1 MEEQRE
7 GALQAVLVDRPRLG
21 GYLECRSACCGMS
34 SVAVLVHPSPW
45 QLARQTALVMN
56 PGRVVSWCG
65 LSCGYDSGSIR
76 SRGLSLAGALER
88 GRVGVAAAVAVCI
101 IAGWREEGG
110 ELVERRVDT
119 WASESVVCVCCF
131 VCAGQGQARQDSR
144 PDRMGSGG
152 KAGTERKA
160 EVMESDVRARQT
172 CNLPCVCSFITTLY

>member
-7 GALQAVLVDRPRLG
+7 GALQAVLVDRPRMG
-21 GYLECRSACCGMS
+21 GYLERRSACCGMS
-34 SVAVLVHPSPW
+34 SVAVRVHPSPW

-56 PGRVVSWCG
+56 LGRVVSWCG

-119 WASESVVCVCCF
+119 WASESVVCVCVALF
-131 VCAGQGQARQDSR
+131 VQG
-144 PDRMGSGG
+144 
-152 KAGTERKA
+152 
-160 EVMESDVRARQT
+160 RARQGKIPDQT
-172 CNLPCVCSFITTLY
+172 EWAAAGKLARKGKLR